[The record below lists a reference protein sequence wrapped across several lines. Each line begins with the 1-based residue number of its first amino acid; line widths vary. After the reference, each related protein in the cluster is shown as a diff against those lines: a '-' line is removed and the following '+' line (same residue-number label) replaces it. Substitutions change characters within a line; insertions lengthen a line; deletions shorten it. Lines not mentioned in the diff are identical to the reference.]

1 MILSIIYSN
10 ILLYKWYRYRLT
22 VSFKELEGTFGW
34 GQEADKYDSDSE
46 SYLSAAPPAATVQQR
61 TAAFIND
68 DDLYDSAS
76 EYFPSEDDQ
85 ESTNDSSKSGTA
97 VAGKHVY
104 TCSYTC
110 FHIFYTYICF

>member
-1 MILSIIYSN
+1 MYSN
-10 ILLYKWYRYRLT
+10 ILLYKWYRCRLT
-22 VSFKELEGTFGW
+22 VSFKELEGIFGW
-34 GQEADKYDSDSE
+34 GQEAETYDSE
-46 SYLSAAPPAATVQQR
+46 SESTSGKAAPTAATVQQR

-85 ESTNDSSKSGTA
+85 DSTNESSESGMA